1 MLVLII
7 LMISSCGVSQTN
19 NSIIS
24 SDTQIENDNVLSN
37 TEQTTIENNSTNNLE
52 NDDYSD
58 SIKTDNST
66 SNLFL
71 HVKKY
76 YREINSSYTTDTDG
90 VVWENDQIFLDGVF
104 EMKQE
109 SQYKVISSET
119 ELQMFTLLKSDEI
132 EENIFDNNY
141 IVAILHYYIGP
152 SISAREPVGFY
163 NADFNA
169 EQKII
174 LDTFYNYQYNSTEDE
189 RDIYRLHF
197 IVVPKEEISNIEG
210 SKFIEVNV
218 NEIEQYNMRAYAVD
232 TKTKEVKAYY
242 LNNEEAKQKLDILNS
257 VAHFWIDSPCIAI
270 HLSETIKTDFI
281 VNDFKYENGEI
292 FITVEIFKKTEMNYL
307 HEISSNLI
315 LVSLRPHRGDLT
327 INVPDNI
334 PPECKVNV
342 VFKNVVSV
350 N

>member
-1 MLVLII
+1 MKKLIYLLI
-7 LMISSCGVSQTN
+7 VFVVIASICSCNIMSPN
-19 NSIIS
+19 
-24 SDTQIENDNVLSN
+24 SDTDTSSSVKSSENTDNV
-37 TEQTTIENNSTNNLE
+37 IDNNKKEDNLTN
-52 NDDYSD
+52 
-58 SIKTDNST
+58 IIQ
-66 SNLFL
+66 
-71 HVKKY
+71 VKKY
-76 YREINSSYTTDTDG
+76 YREINSSYTINTDG

-119 ELQMFTLLKSDEI
+119 ELQMFTLLKYDEI

-141 IVAILHYYIGP
+141 IIAILHYYIGP
-152 SISAREPVGFY
+152 SSGAREPVGFY
-163 NADFNA
+163 NADFNDG
-169 EQKII
+169 QKII

-197 IVVPKEEISNIEG
+197 IVVPKEEVSNTEG
-210 SKFIEVNV
+210 IKFIEVNV
-218 NEIEQYNMRAYAVD
+218 NDVEQYNMSAYAVD
-232 TKTKEVKAYY
+232 TKTEEVKGYY
-242 LNNEEAKQKLDILNS
+242 LNSEEAKQKLVILNS
-257 VAHFWIDSPCIAI
+257 VDHFWIGSPCIAI
-270 HLSETIKTDFI
+270 HFSETIKTDFI
-281 VNDFKYENGEI
+281 VNGFKYENGEI
-292 FITVEIFKKTEMNYL
+292 FITVEIFEKNKMNYL

-334 PPECKVNV
+334 PTECKVNV

>member
-1 MLVLII
+1 MKKLIYLLI
-7 LMISSCGVSQTN
+7 VFIVIASICSCNIVPTNSNTDTSSG
-19 NSIIS
+19 
-24 SDTQIENDNVLSN
+24 IEPSENTDNV
-37 TEQTTIENNSTNNLE
+37 IDNNKEKDNLTN
-52 NDDYSD
+52 
-58 SIKTDNST
+58 IVQ
-66 SNLFL
+66 
-71 HVKKY
+71 VKKY
-76 YREINSSYTTDTDG
+76 FREISSSYTTDTDG

-104 EMKQE
+104 EMKQQ
-109 SQYKVISSET
+109 SQYKIISSET

-152 SISAREPVGFY
+152 SISAMEPIGFY
-163 NADFNA
+163 DADFND

-197 IVVPKEEISNIEG
+197 IVVPKEKISNPGEINL
-210 SKFIEVNV
+210 IEVNV
-218 NEIEQYNMRAYAVD
+218 NKVEQYNMCAYTVD
-232 TKTKEVKAYY
+232 TKTEEVKAYY
-242 LNNEEAKQKLDILNS
+242 LNAEESKQKLDILNS
-257 VAHFWIDSPCIAI
+257 VDHSWIDLPCIAI
-270 HLSETIKTDFI
+270 HLSEEINTDYI

-292 FITVEIFKKTEMNYL
+292 FITVEIFEKTEMNYL

-334 PPECKVNV
+334 PTECKVNV

>member
-1 MLVLII
+1 MKKRFLAIFISLLIVFVVI
-7 LMISSCGVSQTN
+7 ASICSCNIVPSNNYTDTSSSTE
-19 NSIIS
+19 S
-24 SDTQIENDNVLSN
+24 SENTDNV
-37 TEQTTIENNSTNNLE
+37 IDNNKKEDDLTN
-52 NDDYSD
+52 
-58 SIKTDNST
+58 IIQ
-66 SNLFL
+66 
-71 HVKKY
+71 VKKY
-76 YREINSSYTTDTDG
+76 YREISSSYTTDTDG

-119 ELQMFTLLKSDEI
+119 ELRMFTLLKSDEI

-152 SISAREPVGFY
+152 SSGAREPVGFY
-163 NADFNA
+163 NADFNDG
-169 EQKII
+169 QKII
-174 LDTFYNYQYNSTEDE
+174 LDTFYNYQYDSTEDE

-197 IVVPKEEISNIEG
+197 IVVPKGEISNTEEI
-210 SKFIEVNV
+210 KFIEVNV
-218 NEIEQYNMRAYAVD
+218 NQVEQYSMRAYAVD
-232 TKTKEVKAYY
+232 TKTEEVKAYY
-242 LNNEEAKQKLDILNS
+242 LNSEEAKQKLDILNT
-257 VAHFWIDSPCIAI
+257 VEHFWIDSPCIAI
-270 HLSETIKTDFI
+270 HLNETIKTDFI
-281 VNDFKYENGEI
+281 VNGFKYENGEI
-292 FITVEIFKKTEMNYL
+292 FITVEIFEKTEMNYL
-307 HEISSNLI
+307 HKISSNLI

>member
-1 MLVLII
+1 MKKLIYLLII
-7 LMISSCGVSQTN
+7 FVVIASICSCNIVPSN
-19 NSIIS
+19 
-24 SDTQIENDNVLSN
+24 SDTDTSSSVELSENTDNV
-37 TEQTTIENNSTNNLE
+37 IDNNKKEDDLTN
-52 NDDYSD
+52 
-58 SIKTDNST
+58 IIQ
-66 SNLFL
+66 
-71 HVKKY
+71 VKKY

-152 SISAREPVGFY
+152 SIGASEPVGFY
-163 NADFNA
+163 DADFNG

-197 IVVPKEEISNIEG
+197 IVVPKEEVSNTEG
-210 SKFIEVNV
+210 IKFIEVNV
-218 NEIEQYNMRAYAVD
+218 NEIEQYNMRAYAID
-232 TKTKEVKAYY
+232 TKIEEIKAYY
-242 LNNEEAKQKLDILNS
+242 LNSEEAKQKLDILNS
-257 VAHFWIDSPCIAI
+257 VEHFWIDSPCIAI
-270 HLSETIKTDFI
+270 RLSETIKTDFI
-281 VNDFKYENGEI
+281 VNGFKYENGEI
-292 FITVEIFKKTEMNYL
+292 FITVEIFEKTEMNYL

-315 LVSLRPHRGDLT
+315 LVSLRPHRGDLS

-334 PPECKVNV
+334 PLECKVNV
-342 VFKNVVSV
+342 VFKKIVPV